1 MAPRGGGSFFDLRK
15 FLSLRVPEWE
25 ELIMRANF
33 LTALVVGAVASII
46 ISTSAVAQMAAP
58 MVPMAGRY
66 LCPAPDQVRC
76 VPTPTTIGA
85 WQANGG
91 QMTGNTFGP
100 NNQCANVITL
110 TPAKQRL
117 LCCYT
122 KCGVYIQDVPA
133 KHCTKLNE
141 STFSCQ

>member
-1 MAPRGGGSFFDLRK
+1 VKDVCWTSEN
-15 FLSLRVPEWE
+15 FLSLRVAEKE
-25 ELIMRANF
+25 ECVMRAKL
-33 LTALVVGAVASII
+33 LTALIVGAVASTI
-46 ISTSAVAQMAAP
+46 ISISAVGQP
-58 MVPMAGRY
+58 VRPIVPVATGRY
-66 LCPAPDQVRC
+66 MCPMPSQINC
-76 VPTPTTIGA
+76 VPAAATIGP

-122 KCGVYIQDVPA
+122 KCGVFIQDVPA

>member
-1 MAPRGGGSFFDLRK
+1 
-15 FLSLRVPEWE
+15 
-25 ELIMRANF
+25 MRAKL
-33 LTALVVGAVASII
+33 LTALIVGAVASAI
-46 ISTSAVAQMAAP
+46 ISISAVAQPTAPMAA
-58 MVPMAGRY
+58 MVASRY
-66 LCPAPDQVRC
+66 MCPAPTQVNC
-76 VPTPTTIGA
+76 VPASATIGP

-110 TPAKQRL
+110 SPVKQRL

-122 KCGVYIQDVPA
+122 KCGVFIQDVPA

-141 STFSCQ
+141 SAFSCQ